1 MSSAR
6 QDLGG
11 LDDPW
16 RKLQLCV
23 RRGCPD
29 HGKYFGEGIVTM
41 RIAVGD
47 QVRVHHHPPGLRH
60 SFAEGVVRQV
70 DVTTLRGRGFVVGT
84 TREVI
89 LGRERTI
96 GSDDRHFAL
105 YEHHADFPGRI
116 EMLSRAEQ
124 PVRLPE
130 GETPLETDADA
141 VAEAD
146 RVLES
151 TTDVDGS
158 PEPDRDDRQAARGL
172 GNVISAVFGRRS

>member
-1 MSSAR
+1 
-6 QDLGG
+6 
-11 LDDPW
+11 
-16 RKLQLCV
+16 
-23 RRGCPD
+23 
-29 HGKYFGEGIVTM
+29 M

-47 QVRVHHHPPGLRH
+47 QVRVHHHPPGLRQ

-89 LGRERTI
+89 LGREQAI
-96 GSDDRHFAL
+96 GSGDWHFAL

-124 PVRLPE
+124 PVTLPA
-130 GETPLETDADA
+130 GETLLHADA
-141 VAEAD
+141 GPAAETG
-146 RVLES
+146 RVLEVP
-151 TTDVDGS
+151 TDVDGG
-158 PEPDRDDRQAARGL
+158 PEPDRDDRQAVRGL